1 MLSVVPGGGRQIL
14 TTGVNLPFSDEYRIR
29 QANMRLIETLAQSKP
44 LGGEAGKVLP
54 ELSDTEMDQLLGFD
68 TYRPGLPPARSLK
81 DIWPFAVL
89 LGASLFFADVFVR
102 RVAVDF
108 GLPIRKLTAW
118 LTRRKVSE
126 ADQARQKSLDQLR
139 SRKTKVSS
147 ELDKQKSATSF
158 ELPEPE
164 VIRGSDKVSSS
175 EGFGTAETPRSD
187 KPSGAPKPT
196 DKSDQGDGDN
206 YTARL
211 LEAKR
216 KAKKNNN
223 N

>member
-1 MLSVVPGGGRQIL
+1 
-14 TTGVNLPFSDEYRIR
+14 
-29 QANMRLIETLAQSKP
+29 
-44 LGGEAGKVLP
+44 
-54 ELSDTEMDQLLGFD
+54 
-68 TYRPGLPPARSLK
+68 K

-108 GLPIRKLTAW
+108 GWPLRKLTSW
-118 LTRRKVSE
+118 ISRRKVSE

-139 SRKTKVSS
+139 SRKSKVSS

-164 VIRGSDKVSSS
+164 VRRESDRLSSS
-175 EGFGTAETPRSD
+175 EAFGTVESPRSD
-187 KPSGAPKPT
+187 KPSAGPKSTGKP
-196 DKSDQGDGDN
+196 DEGDGDN

-223 N
+223 ESK